1 MDDNKILS
9 EHPATPAGVDRKN
22 LLWGLLVG
30 VGTAVLFGLGGFVLI
45 REDNGRMGGVL
56 FLLLPTITGFATA
69 LVAKR
74 RNIVFASLVIGVIFC
89 SAVLLTSGAEGW
101 VCMLMSSPLIA
112 VGVTLGA
119 LLGWQ
124 VRKLVID
131 RSKHTGA
138 LTLLALLVLPMF
150 LMGANSAERDSRKT
164 FRTETITDTLTVD
177 SSPEIVW
184 KQLENMDNITATKT
198 FLMKIGLPVPVS
210 CKMEGEGVGAKRTC
224 YFEKGFIEERVT
236 EWKFPESMKFDIVAS
251 DIPGRPWLSFKDA
264 GYEFRRENDR
274 TVITRQ
280 TTIVSRLS
288 PAWYWRRLEAY
299 GVHTEHNYLFQGL
312 ENNLKKS
319 K

>member
-1 MDDNKILS
+1 MNDNKMLS
-9 EHPATPAGVDRKN
+9 DHPATPAGVDRKN
-22 LLWGLLVG
+22 LLWGLMVG

-74 RNIVFASLVIGVIFC
+74 RNIVFASLIIGVIFC
-89 SAVLLTSGAEGW
+89 SAVLLMSGEEGW

-138 LTLLALLVLPMF
+138 LTLIALLVLPLF
-150 LMGANSAERDSRKT
+150 LMGANSAERDSSGT
-164 FRTETITDTLTVD
+164 FRTETITDTLTID
-177 SSPEIVW
+177 SPPEVVW
-184 KQLENMDNITATKT
+184 KQLENMENITATRT

-210 CKMEGEGVGAKRTC
+210 CKMEGQGVGAKRTC
-224 YFEKGFIEERVT
+224 YFEQGFIEERVT
-236 EWKFPESMKFDIVAS
+236 EWNFPTSMKFDIVAS
-251 DIPGRPWLSFKDA
+251 DVPGRPWLSFKDA
-264 GYEFRRENDR
+264 GYELRRESDR

-299 GVHTEHNYLFQGL
+299 GVHTEHNYLFEGL
-312 ENNLKKS
+312 ENNLKMS

>member
-1 MDDNKILS
+1 MSDNKILS
-9 EHPATPAGVDRKN
+9 EHPATSAGVDRKN

-89 SAVLLTSGAEGW
+89 SAVLLTSGEEGW

-138 LTLLALLVLPMF
+138 LTLLALLVLPLF
-150 LMGANSAERDSRKT
+150 LMGANSAERDSRGSL
-164 FRTETITDTLTVD
+164 RTETIIDTLTVD
-177 SSPEIVW
+177 SSPEVVW
-184 KQLENMDNITATKT
+184 KQLENMENITATRT

-224 YFEKGFIEERVT
+224 YFEQGFIEERVT
-236 EWKFPESMKFDIVAS
+236 EWNFPKSMKFDIVAS
-251 DIPGRPWLSFKDA
+251 EVPGRPWLSFKDA
-264 GYEFRRENDR
+264 GYEITRENDR

-299 GVHTEHNYLFQGL
+299 GVHTEHNYLFEGL

>member
-1 MDDNKILS
+1 MLS
-9 EHPATPAGVDRKN
+9 DHPATPAGLDRKN

-30 VGTAVLFGLGGFVLI
+30 VLTAVLFGLGGFVLV
-45 REDNGRMGGVL
+45 RDDNGTMGGVL
-56 FLLLPTITGFATA
+56 FLFLPTISGFATA

-74 RNIVFASLVIGVIFC
+74 RNIVFASLVLGLIFC
-89 SAVLLTSGAEGW
+89 SAILLATGAEGW
-101 VCMLMSSPLIA
+101 VCVLMSSPLIA
-112 VGVTLGA
+112 AGLALGA
-119 LLGWQ
+119 LLGWL

-131 RSKHTGA
+131 RSNHAGA
-138 LTLLALLVLPMF
+138 LTLLALLVLPLF
-150 LMGANSAERDSRKT
+150 LMGANSAERDSRRT
-164 FRTETITDTLTVD
+164 LRTETITDTVTTG

-184 KQLENMDNITATKT
+184 KQLENMENVTATRT

-224 YFEKGFIEERVT
+224 YFEQGFIEERVT
-236 EWKFPESMKFDIVAS
+236 EWNFPKSMKFDIVAS
-251 DIPGRPWLSFKDA
+251 EVPGRPWLGFKDA
-264 GYEFRRENDR
+264 AYEIRRESDR

-299 GVHTEHNYLFQGL
+299 GVHTEHNYLFEGL